1 MDNVNNLQKMF
12 RTTGVLHNMVKEIGG
27 DVAWF
32 DDVNEAFDN
41 LYDAL
46 EEAHMGAVAH
56 LQMQEESVTES
67 KACNCDENCPCG
79 GNCTPDCDCHA
90 GCGKVSESSGIDKV
104 LVGDLNLILQRSG
117 L

>member
-32 DDVNEAFDN
+32 DDVNEAFDH

-46 EEAHMGAVAH
+46 EEAHMGSVAH
-56 LQMQEESVTES
+56 LRTQEESVDS
-67 KACNCDENCPCG
+67 LKKL
-79 GNCTPDCDCHA
+79 A
-90 GCGKVSESSGIDKV
+90 GIS
-104 LVGDLNLILQRSG
+104 
-117 L
+117 